1 MSRYQSGILQ
11 GKAYRILQDSL
22 NEVLTSYNLS
32 IPEWKVLGLI
42 FDNEN
47 TNTGEISTTL
57 FVEPPLTTRILNSLQ
72 KNSFIKKKVH
82 KEDKRITTLVI
93 TEKGKT
99 TIKELENKVGD
110 GLAKLLKGVTHEQ
123 LNTYKEVMEII
134 VKNSGYTKLNKE
146 YIKE

>member
-22 NEVLTSYNLS
+22 NDVLSSYNLS

-93 TEKGKT
+93 TEKGKE
-99 TIKELENKVGD
+99 TIKELENKVGE
-110 GLAKLLKGVTHEQ
+110 GLAKLLKGVTREQ